1 MNIFKYNSF
10 YSSLIKSKKNQDIID
25 LIIRAKGFN
34 NKSKS
39 LTISHGVNS
48 PKNVPQAFYDSF
60 LEVGEKKFSGIYSFS
75 NGSYLTTLDSNIDL
89 EPVCIARKKFSKHDK
104 ERSKIIKKYFA
115 NFQKISGY
123 FLISFQNKK
132 EKFLCFLDIHQIY
145 EHRSIS
151 FDPFFIKNFK
161 FVKIIKT
168 KLSYLELNKFYQYFD
183 KEYYHEFIAIKD
195 NDRRGSLG
203 IMLKKKIT
211 EKFEKFNWKF
221 DKTKSKIEKKYLI
234 NRSEL
239 DFFFKSPKSFSKNC
253 I

>member
-1 MNIFKYNSF
+1 MNTFKYNSF
-10 YSSLIKSKKNQDIID
+10 YSFLIKSKKNQDIID
-25 LIIRAKGFN
+25 LIIKAKGFN

-60 LEVGEKKFSGIYSFS
+60 LEVGEKKFSGIHSFS
-75 NGSYLTTLDSNIDL
+75 KGSYLTTLDSKIDL

-104 ERSKIIKKYFA
+104 ERSEIIKKYFA

-151 FDPFFIKNFK
+151 FDPFFIENFK
-161 FVKIIKT
+161 FLKIIKK
-168 KLSYLELNKFYQYFD
+168 KLSYVELNEFYRFFD
-183 KEYYHEFIAIKD
+183 KEHYNEFIAVKD
-195 NDRRGSLG
+195 NDRGSLR
-203 IMLKKKIT
+203 IMLEQKIT
-211 EKFEKFNWKF
+211 KKFEKFNWKI

-234 NRSEL
+234 SRSEL
-239 DFFFKSPKSFSKNC
+239 DLFFKSPKSFSKNY